1 MAVMIIQLFQ
11 FIFIFAK
18 MSAVIN
24 ARVELKDVRETNI
37 ETMKEAISLSLGFD
51 ESESNLMNEM
61 YNRTISKLYEIN
73 GNDLQNYTEFQLH
86 FLQTDLLLKIA
97 KKIKLLTMSFEE
109 YVSHEALVNAN
120 FHYDIPQQRIY
131 DEMQSHLNMMAF
143 KNSMDQITS
152 P

>member
-1 MAVMIIQLFQ
+1 
-11 FIFIFAK
+11 

-37 ETMKEAISLSLGFD
+37 ETMKQAISLSLGFD
-51 ESESNLMNEM
+51 QSESNLMNEM

-143 KNSMDQITS
+143 KNSMDQITN

>member
-1 MAVMIIQLFQ
+1 
-11 FIFIFAK
+11 

-24 ARVELKDVRETNI
+24 ARVELKDVRQTDI
-37 ETMKEAISLSLGFD
+37 EMMKEAISLSLGFD
-51 ESESNLMNEM
+51 QSESNLMNEM

-73 GNDLQNYTEFQLH
+73 GNDLQQYNEVQLH
-86 FLQTDLLLKIA
+86 FLQTDLLLKIS

-109 YVSHEALVNAN
+109 YVSHDALVNAN

>member
-11 FIFIFAK
+11 FIFLFAK

-37 ETMKEAISLSLGFD
+37 ETMKQAISLSLGFD
-51 ESESNLMNEM
+51 QSESNLMNEM

-86 FLQTDLLLKIA
+86 FLQTDLLLNIA

>member
-1 MAVMIIQLFQ
+1 
-11 FIFIFAK
+11 

-51 ESESNLMNEM
+51 ESESNLMHEM
-61 YNRTISKLYEIN
+61 YNRTISKLYEKN

-131 DEMQSHLNMMAF
+131 DEMQSHLNMMAY
-143 KNSMDQITS
+143 KNSMDQITN

>member
-1 MAVMIIQLFQ
+1 
-11 FIFIFAK
+11 

-61 YNRTISKLYEIN
+61 YNRTISKLYEKN

-131 DEMQSHLNMMAF
+131 NEMQSHLNMMAF